1 MIKTNKYQTEITQE
15 LLDSL
20 PKEVQEQLFDFINN
34 VPFIQNLISP
44 NRKYAKD
51 LKRDEK
57 GRIIID
63 LCNPHI
69 LEDVD
74 YFRPTALYY
83 KKHGVYTH
91 LKPNANSNSEYGK
104 WIRQERDRCWDGM
117 VRERD
122 GEWVTGYM
130 YWYMNYCP
138 IMLSQIREGTSIGDR
153 VEDFPEMWEGIY
165 WRFHYLDQ
173 ARNGG
178 IYNDFKGGNHAMEL
192 ARRGCSKSYSLA
204 AIMAHN
210 FVLGENRNA
219 YKRTTTVLA
228 AYLKEYLGGKDGT
241 VTKFTPMIDFVA
253 QNTQFPKERLS
264 SAPKDM
270 LWQMGHIDLET
281 GTNKG
286 SLNLVMG
293 VSVKDNEEKLRGKRG
308 YILLEEIGSFPNVLG
323 LYNTLRP
330 GVEEGN
336 IVFGLIYGVGTSGN
350 DASDFQGVQEILYNP
365 IGYNVYCLPNI
376 FDKPQQGRRNF
387 SFFFPSYVNRKNCY
401 NKDGVSDV
409 IKALIEILLKRFESK
424 YNTTDPN
431 TIIRTIAEMPITPSE
446 AITKVGHNMFP
457 LYDLNERLGQLD
469 NDPRSLDDIWT
480 GDLILKDGEVKFKP
494 SENNPIREFPHN
506 DNKSHGCIEM
516 EVMPEK
522 DRNGKIFSNRYILG
536 ADPYDDDQSDT
547 LSLGSCHILDLWTD
561 KKVAWYTGRPQF
573 ADDFY
578 EICRRMC
585 LFYNG
590 QLNYENNKKGLFAYF
605 SKMNSLYLLTDTLQF
620 LKDKEMMKEGLFGNK
635 AKGTIATGPIN
646 AYGLRCLRDYLLK
659 PIQKIEVID
668 GEEVEV
674 TIPLLYTI
682 KERAF
687 LKELISFNN
696 EGNFDRISSHIMLM
710 LLREDKLI
718 LYGGNPQS
726 AKEVKD
732 SDYLGNDDFFSKNYD
747 EKFKKNINK
756 FN

>member
-44 NRKYAKD
+44 SRKYAKD
-51 LKRDEK
+51 LKRDDK

-69 LEDVD
+69 LEDID
-74 YFRPTALYY
+74 YFRPTALYF

-91 LKPNANSNSEYGK
+91 LRPNSNPNSEYGK
-104 WIRQERDRCWDGM
+104 WIREERDRCWEGM
-117 VRERD
+117 VRESD
-122 GEWVTGYM
+122 GEWISGYM

-138 IMLSQIREGTSIGDR
+138 IMLSQIREGTTIGDR

-178 IYNDFKGGNHAMEL
+178 LYNSFRGGNHAMEL

-210 FVLGENRNA
+210 FVLGENKNA

-330 GVEEGN
+330 GVEEGD

-365 IGYNVYCLPNI
+365 IGYNVYCLPNV
-376 FDKPQQGRRNF
+376 FDKPQQGRQNF
-387 SFFFPSYVNRKNCY
+387 SFFFPSYVNRKGCY
-401 NKDGVSDV
+401 NKNGVSDV
-409 IKALIEILLKRFESK
+409 VKALIQILMKRYEAK
-424 YNTTDPN
+424 YNTSDPN
-431 TIIRTIAEMPITPSE
+431 TIIRTIAEMPITPAE
-446 AITKVGHNMFP
+446 AITKVGFNMFP
-457 LYDLNERLGQLD
+457 LHDLNERLGQLD
-469 NDPRSLDDIWT
+469 SNPRSLDDLWV
-480 GDLILKDGEVKFKP
+480 GELVLKDGQVTFKP
-494 SENNPIREFPHN
+494 SHNNPIREFPHK
-506 DNKSHGCIEM
+506 DNKLEGCIEI
-516 EVMPEK
+516 EAMPEK
-522 DRNGKIFSNRYILG
+522 DRNGKVFPNRYILSS
-536 ADPYDDDQSDT
+536 DPYDDDQSDT
-547 LSLGSCHILDLWTD
+547 LSLGSYHVLDLWTD
-561 KKVAWYTGRPQF
+561 KKVAWFTGRPQF
-573 ADDFY
+573 AEDYY
-578 EICRRMC
+578 EIGRRLC

-590 QLNYENNKKGLFAYF
+590 QMNYENNKKGLFAYF

-620 LKDKEMMKEGLFGNK
+620 LKDKEMIKGDGYGNK
-635 AKGTIATGPIN
+635 SKGTIATGPIN
-646 AYGLRCLRDYLLK
+646 TYGLRCLRDYLLK
-659 PIQKIEVID
+659 PITIIQVID
-668 GEEVEV
+668 GEEQET

-718 LYGGNPQS
+718 LYGNDPS
-726 AKEVKD
+726 KNKEVKD
-732 SDYLGNDDFFSKNYD
+732 ADYLGNDDFFSKNYD
-747 EKFKKNINK
+747 EKFKKNMNK